1 MNLGNYIDELKAV
14 FVARNGLSD
23 IGYKD
28 WYSWGNGEL
37 KDTYLKKYAAQLKGL
52 NLEQANLA
60 LSTQLLSN
68 SQKEAILVEAGLV
81 ASKDKIKASLVESAL
96 AQNIDSEATQKAILE
111 KLKLTQA
118 NGVLIASDKECTE
131 ADLRRVLTEANIIG
145 VEQERIVTATGVAT
159 AQTGE
164 ITSTNLLSLAVEKL
178 GMKLGITN
186 AQMAGFKLG
195 VGIFAAVAAA
205 GTAVF
210 ALYKNYQRQ
219 MDEAVKAASE
229 AGSEIDENTKS
240 INEQIEKVKELR
252 EQLADNSTTQEEAK
266 NIKQELL
273 GIQDSLVEKYGE
285 EAESINLV
293 NGNLEKQIDLL
304 NDLSKSQLKD
314 YFKDEENRKGAKEST
329 KRMTEKK
336 TYNLGNI
343 SSGSEGYDIVTDIV
357 KDFKNKGL
365 ELVGGSGGMA
375 GAAFTI
381 KINGDAKSVE
391 STIKQI
397 ELNGQIIGLELTLYT
412 DSSFAFMD
420 EVSVEYNCSAGT
432 SFQFWDNSDE
442 ITDFNNQLL
451 PNLEITILSK
461 GNFKLENSRDNKV
474 MKIDNCV
481 SNEIISINGKNQL
494 ISSSESSHDLAND
507 FNYFFP
513 RIINSYNDRCNI
525 FTPNLDCKIK
535 ITYSPIRKVGI

>member
-1 MNLGNYIDELKAV
+1 MNLGNYIDKLKAV

-28 WYSWGNGEL
+28 WYSWGNNEL

-81 ASKDKIKASLVESAL
+81 ASKDKIKASLVESVL
-96 AQNIDSEATQKAILE
+96 VQNVESEATRKAILN
-111 KLKLTQA
+111 KLELTQA

-285 EAESINLV
+285 EAESRNVGGQRSSVKWEPELP
-293 NGNLEKQIDLL
+293 GH
-304 NDLSKSQLKD
+304 
-314 YFKDEENRKGAKEST
+314 
-329 KRMTEKK
+329 
-336 TYNLGNI
+336 
-343 SSGSEGYDIVTDIV
+343 SSGI
-357 KDFKNKGL
+357 F
-365 ELVGGSGGMA
+365 
-375 GAAFTI
+375 
-381 KINGDAKSVE
+381 
-391 STIKQI
+391 
-397 ELNGQIIGLELTLYT
+397 
-412 DSSFAFMD
+412 SF
-420 EVSVEYNCSAGT
+420 
-432 SFQFWDNSDE
+432 
-442 ITDFNNQLL
+442 
-451 PNLEITILSK
+451 
-461 GNFKLENSRDNKV
+461 
-474 MKIDNCV
+474 
-481 SNEIISINGKNQL
+481 
-494 ISSSESSHDLAND
+494 
-507 FNYFFP
+507 
-513 RIINSYNDRCNI
+513 
-525 FTPNLDCKIK
+525 
-535 ITYSPIRKVGI
+535 